1 MKIEQLCSNIKYY
14 YTMVATLWIHRLS
27 EVGCD
32 FLLYFGSRKDAY
44 DFAIDFLN
52 FHGDASERTLDW
64 DYVTMDEDGDCH
76 YLPSCP
82 DLQMSIH
89 DGKFFHAGWKERA
102 GWAPQGTILLTPD
115 EAMELGN
122 TENPSDFVLDTDSVD
137 HYPWC
142 RNGEAQEA
150 SYYMRKTT

>member
-1 MKIEQLCSNIKYY
+1 
-14 YTMVATLWIHRLS
+14 MVATLWIHRLS

-32 FLLYFGSRKDAY
+32 FLVYFGSRKDAY

-52 FHGDASERTLDW
+52 FHGDASERVFDW
-64 DYVTMDEDGDCH
+64 DYVTMNPCGDCH
-76 YLPSCP
+76 YLPHCP

-102 GWAPQGTILLTPD
+102 CWAPQGTALLTPS

-122 TENPSDFVLDTDSVD
+122 TDSPRDFVLDPKTVDS
-137 HYPWC
+137 YPWFS
-142 RNGEAQEA
+142 NGESQEPA
-150 SYYMRKTT
+150 YYMRKTKVN